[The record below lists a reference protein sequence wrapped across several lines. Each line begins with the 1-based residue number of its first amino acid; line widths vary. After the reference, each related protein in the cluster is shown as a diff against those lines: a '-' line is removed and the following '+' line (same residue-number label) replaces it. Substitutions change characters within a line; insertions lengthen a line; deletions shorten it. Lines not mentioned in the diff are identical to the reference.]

1 MSVAIGVTFDNIG
14 SRAYPQGGD
23 IPIFWQLTSSIE
35 QRVLLKRNN
44 GSFESPAAAAAASR
58 SARCAAAL
66 STALPNR
73 VVMSAAPPPPTS
85 ARLSLH
91 VNAVLAAIRPGS

>member
-23 IPIFWQLTSSIE
+23 IPIFWQLASSTE
-35 QRVLLKRNN
+35 QRVLLTRNYID
-44 GSFESPAAAAAASR
+44 GSFDFAQQPVTICAAAVVATHESPAAAAAAAAASR

-66 STALPNR
+66 STAPPN
-73 VVMSAAPPPPTS
+73 
-85 ARLSLH
+85 
-91 VNAVLAAIRPGS
+91 